1 MIMTEAETLYAIHYY
16 SYYYR
21 FSYTP
26 WNIIPKVDMGS
37 IAEHGEFLQH
47 QLIKFACCVLQES
60 NNRVVVFHVAL
71 VEAVLALLLLVHFDK
86 INKLNKINLIRFNP

>member
-60 NNRVVVFHVAL
+60 TSSGLPCSVSRSCFSLVA
-71 VEAVLALLLLVHFDK
+71 VGAF
-86 INKLNKINLIRFNP
+86 